1 MRSTTLAFSALCS
14 LAAAASSSLAV
25 PLHGWSNA
33 TVITTG
39 VTVTGYTTYCP
50 VPTVV
55 TVTTCS
61 DHKCA
66 PETITASEATTIT
79 ITGEVLVPTTIA
91 TSLIGTAT
99 TSVHHGKTVLPT
111 GVTVTGYTTYCP
123 SPTVFTI
130 STCNDHKCAPAI
142 ITVSEA
148 STLTFTGECVVPS
161 SVTSEIATSAE
172 STVYTTGVTVTG
184 YTTYCPS
191 PTVFTISTC
200 NDHKCAPAIVTVSEA
215 STVTFTGECV
225 VPTSVTSEIA
235 TSAESTVYTTG
246 VTVTGYT
253 TYCPSPTEFTIS
265 TCNDNECTPA
275 VVTVS
280 EASTLTFTGEYIIP
294 TTITSAVSKSA
305 SIVPT
310 ESTVYTTGV
319 TVTGYTT
326 YCPTPTVV
334 TLATCSDLTCV
345 PEIVTV
351 SEASTLTFSG
361 EYVVPTTITSAVSIS
376 TEAEYTSLSTGTTV
390 YTTGVTVTGYTTYY
404 PFPTVVTASTCSG
417 DECAPEIV
425 TVSGAST
432 LTFTGEYLVP
442 SSVTSAFVSTLVTKS
457 TEATSAPASVTIHT
471 GGAGKAVAGAAGFV
485 GLLALLI

>member
-1 MRSTTLAFSALCS
+1 
-14 LAAAASSSLAV
+14 
-25 PLHGWSNA
+25 
-33 TVITTG
+33 
-39 VTVTGYTTYCP
+39 
-50 VPTVV
+50 
-55 TVTTCS
+55 
-61 DHKCA
+61 
-66 PETITASEATTIT
+66 
-79 ITGEVLVPTTIA
+79 
-91 TSLIGTAT
+91 
-99 TSVHHGKTVLPT
+99 
-111 GVTVTGYTTYCP
+111 GYTTYCP
-123 SPTVFTI
+123 SPTEFTI
-130 STCNDHKCAPAI
+130 STCNDHKCAP
-142 ITVSEA
+142 S
-148 STLTFTGECVVPS
+148 
-161 SVTSEIATSAE
+161 
-172 STVYTTGVTVTG
+172 
-184 YTTYCPS
+184 
-191 PTVFTISTC
+191 
-200 NDHKCAPAIVTVSEA
+200 IVTVSEA
-215 STVTFTGECV
+215 STLTFTGECV

-235 TSAESTVYTTG
+235 TSAESTVHTTG

-334 TLATCSDLTCV
+334 TLATCSDSTCV

>member
-111 GVTVTGYTTYCP
+111 ALAMI
-123 SPTVFTI
+123 I
-130 STCNDHKCAPAI
+130 SALLAI
-142 ITVSEA
+142 VTVSEA
-148 STLTFTGECVVPS
+148 STVTFTGECVVPT
-161 SVTSEIATSAE
+161 SVTSDIATSAE

-191 PTVFTISTC
+191 PTEFTISTC
-200 NDHKCAPAIVTVSEA
+200 NDHKCAPSIVTVSEA
-215 STVTFTGECV
+215 STLTFTGECV

-334 TLATCSDLTCV
+334 TLATCSDSTCV

>member
-14 LAAAASSSLAV
+14 LAAAASSSLAI

-33 TVITTG
+33 TVITSG

-191 PTVFTISTC
+191 
-200 NDHKCAPAIVTVSEA
+200 
-215 STVTFTGECV
+215 
-225 VPTSVTSEIA
+225 
-235 TSAESTVYTTG
+235 
-246 VTVTGYT
+246 
-253 TYCPSPTEFTIS
+253 
-265 TCNDNECTPA
+265 
-275 VVTVS
+275 
-280 EASTLTFTGEYIIP
+280 
-294 TTITSAVSKSA
+294 
-305 SIVPT
+305 
-310 ESTVYTTGV
+310 
-319 TVTGYTT
+319 
-326 YCPTPTVV
+326 
-334 TLATCSDLTCV
+334 
-345 PEIVTV
+345 
-351 SEASTLTFSG
+351 
-361 EYVVPTTITSAVSIS
+361 
-376 TEAEYTSLSTGTTV
+376 
-390 YTTGVTVTGYTTYY
+390 
-404 PFPTVVTASTCSG
+404 
-417 DECAPEIV
+417 
-425 TVSGAST
+425 
-432 LTFTGEYLVP
+432 
-442 SSVTSAFVSTLVTKS
+442 
-457 TEATSAPASVTIHT
+457 
-471 GGAGKAVAGAAGFV
+471 
-485 GLLALLI
+485 